1 MERLLI
7 PINIIT
13 FLSLGYDKLQ
23 AKAGG
28 RRIPEKTL
36 LLMGILGGAIGGL
49 LGMQVFRHKTRH
61 SNFWIIYILA
71 AAVHVLLIVLLK

>member
-71 AAVHVLLIVLLK
+71 AAAHVLLVVLLK

>member
-71 AAVHVLLIVLLK
+71 AAVQVLLVILLK

>member
-36 LLMGILGGAIGGL
+36 LLMGIFGGAMVDYLECRFFDTKLVIRIFGPFIFWL
-49 LGMQVFRHKTRH
+49 LQSMSF
-61 SNFWIIYILA
+61 
-71 AAVHVLLIVLLK
+71 